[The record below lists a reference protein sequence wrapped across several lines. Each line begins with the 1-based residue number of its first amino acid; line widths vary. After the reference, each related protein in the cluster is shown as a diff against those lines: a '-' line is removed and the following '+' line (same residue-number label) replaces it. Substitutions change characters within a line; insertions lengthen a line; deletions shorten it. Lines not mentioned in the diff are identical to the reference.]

1 MAKYIKFAIA
11 ESGALVYRSNGNMY
25 RGAYTTR
32 TSSNGIISVYGANGR
47 KIGTVGKPTAKE
59 RKVIEDKDK
68 RNRSRRKKAVER
80 QKTKFGKE
88 KVKQAF
94 VSGKLED
101 YAQAQMYTSQIP
113 RQSWKAFT
121 ISYTEQNRMNFA
133 KALTEAVRSGK
144 ISQLEADDLF
154 RQFKKIQA
162 GKEGDN
168 ERSRL
173 WKFLHRWYDEV
184 GFKYFDDDELD
195 SMNLR
200 GVALSDKEYEQILLG
215 LPIDG

>member
-32 TSSNGIISVYGANGR
+32 TSSNGIISVYGGNGR

-59 RKVIEDKDK
+59 RKLIEEKDK
-68 RNRSRRKKAVER
+68 RNRSRRKKTVER
-80 QKTKFGKE
+80 NKE
-88 KVKQAF
+88 KTAKANVKLAF
-94 VSGKLED
+94 STGSLKD
-101 YAQAQMYTSQIP
+101 YAMAQQTTADIP

-144 ISQLEADDLF
+144 MAQSDADALF
-154 RQFKKIQA
+154 EQFKNVESGKA
-162 GKEGDN
+162 GDM

-173 WKFLHRWYDEV
+173 WHFIHIHFEEI

-195 SMNLR
+195 SANLR
-200 GVALSDKEYEQILLG
+200 GVNISDKEYEEILLG
-215 LPIDG
+215 LRS